1 MRVVL
6 LLLNAHGK
14 SEGSE
19 GAMWMSVGSF
29 PTEGA
34 ASAMALRQE
43 PRGGRCDRNR
53 VREGESGSK

>member
-14 SEGSE
+14 TEGSE
-19 GAMWMSVGSF
+19 GAMWMSVGSV

-34 ASAMALRQE
+34 ASALALRQE
-43 PRGGRCDRNR
+43 P
-53 VREGESGSK
+53 